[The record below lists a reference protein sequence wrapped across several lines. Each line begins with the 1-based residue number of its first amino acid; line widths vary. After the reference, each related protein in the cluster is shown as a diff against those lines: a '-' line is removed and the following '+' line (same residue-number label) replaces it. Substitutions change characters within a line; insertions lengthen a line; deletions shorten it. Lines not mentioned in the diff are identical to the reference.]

1 MNGRT
6 WWATV
11 CGVSES
17 GMAERTQHGY
27 MHHLC
32 HRLILLMILS
42 PEMPLKTD
50 EFKHVYGLMEKG
62 SISVTLL
69 FQSLLHSFA
78 KWKQL

>member
-1 MNGRT
+1 MD
-6 WWATV
+6 A
-11 CGVSES
+11 CIL
-17 GMAERTQHGY
+17 GY
-27 MHHLC
+27 C

-42 PEMPLKTD
+42 PEMPLKAD
-50 EFKHVYGLMEKG
+50 GFKHIYGFMEKG